1 MSEIMSIWDAGAHLH
16 DEIYA
21 GNVPYHRSHE
31 VIVDLLPKAQPVH
44 VLDLGAGTG
53 MLSKRVLERIPDSSV
68 TCVDF
73 SSRMI
78 EECERRLGRY
88 GARVELVCADM
99 RDWVPS
105 GIYDAAVTCNAL
117 VYKELNVGEC
127 YAKYAEA
134 LRSGGLLLNST
145 VVQHEEGVAFTE
157 LMRNVGMADD
167 GPPRSKDLR
176 RFAQGPGRQIE
187 RALRGGLARNGAPSG
202 APSESHDQRRTQVC
216 ARLALPL
223 PGRHCGTERR
233 DQLTEIPPRCPQAA
247 ACPHQNTRPRKTT
260 RRRLTFPRTSS
271 LPDEGLGE
279 RPMGGRAA

>member
-167 GPPRSKDLR
+167 GPPRSKEIR
-176 RFAQGPGRQIE
+176 RFAQGPGRKIAHFGE
-187 RALRGGLARNGAPSG
+187 DSLAMVLPVAHHLSLMTSAGLRCVRAWHYLSQAVIVGQRGVTN
-202 APSESHDQRRTQVC
+202 
-216 ARLALPL
+216 
-223 PGRHCGTERR
+223 
-233 DQLTEIPPRCPQAA
+233 
-247 ACPHQNTRPRKTT
+247 
-260 RRRLTFPRTSS
+260 
-271 LPDEGLGE
+271 
-279 RPMGGRAA
+279 